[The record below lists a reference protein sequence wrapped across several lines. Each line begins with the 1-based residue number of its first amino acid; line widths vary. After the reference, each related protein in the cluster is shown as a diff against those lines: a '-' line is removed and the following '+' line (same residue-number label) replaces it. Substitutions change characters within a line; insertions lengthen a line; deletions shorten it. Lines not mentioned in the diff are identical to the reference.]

1 VNETD
6 DIIEEEYWLAL
17 IRAPGIGAARF
28 AGLLKHFEHPRAVF
42 EADKSEW
49 QALKLNDKL
58 ISYLEA
64 PNWQAVE
71 KDMLWLDKPQRQL
84 LTLHHA
90 DYPPLLREIHNPPC
104 ILFIHGDSTLLSS
117 KQVAIVGT
125 RNPSQEGQLIA
136 KDFAEHLSHQGI
148 TITSGLALGIDGA
161 SHWGAL
167 AASGK
172 TIAVAGT
179 GLDRVY
185 PPQHRDLAYKI
196 VETGALISELPIGTP
211 IHRQHF
217 PVRNRIV
224 SGLSLA
230 TLVIEVPIKSGAL
243 YTVDHAKKQGREIFA
258 VPGSIHNNLVKG
270 CHKLIKQGA
279 KLVDK
284 PADIIEELSISTSKP
299 LVSKPIQ
306 PQTSKPPTLKPK
318 ITTVPVDT
326 IDDDDIPLSKYLKLG
341 PISIDSLVEQSGL
354 PAGEVS
360 SMLLMLELNGQVV
373 IQAGGLYALSE

>member
-17 IRAPGIGAARF
+17 IRAPNIGAARF
-28 AGLLKHFEHPRAVF
+28 AKLLQHFKHPRAVF

-58 ISYLEA
+58 ISYLQA

-71 KDMLWLDKPQRQL
+71 KDLQWLEKPQRQL
-84 LTLHHA
+84 LTLHHS
-90 DYPPLLREIHNPPC
+90 DYPPLLSEIKHPPP
-104 ILFIHGDSTLLSS
+104 ILFIHGDSTLLFS
-117 KQVAIVGT
+117 QQIAIVGT
-125 RNPSQEGQLIA
+125 RNPSKEGQHIA
-136 KDFAEHLSHQGI
+136 TEFAKYLSHQGF

-167 AASGK
+167 TASGK
-172 TIAVAGT
+172 TIAIAGT

-196 VETGALISELPIGTP
+196 VESGALVSELPIGTP
-211 IHRQHF
+211 THRQYF
-217 PVRNRIV
+217 PIRSRIV

-230 TLVIEVPIKSGAL
+230 TLVIETPSKSGAL
-243 YTVDHAKKQGREIFA
+243 YTAEHAKTQGREIFA
-258 VPGSIHNNLVKG
+258 VPGSINNNLVKG

-279 KLVDK
+279 KLVDQ
-284 PADIIEELSISTSKP
+284 ASDIIDELSISTIKP
-299 LVSKPIQ
+299 LVSKPIK
-306 PQTSKPPTLKPK
+306 PHTSKPPIAKPE
-318 ITTVPVDT
+318 ITQVPVDNENE
-326 IDDDDIPLSKYLKLG
+326 DMPLLKYLKLG
-341 PISIDSLVEQSGL
+341 PISIDNLVEQSGL

-373 IQAGGLYALSE
+373 IKAGGLYALSE